1 MKKISIS
8 IFLILLNIAS
18 LNAADLNIIQ
28 PNSYYIKANINE
40 VYDKLLALEETN
52 KLIEVIDTF
61 LSNETFKEYLYFEE
75 IGKVKINTAVL
86 LKQLK
91 FYLAGWP
98 KYSNTYFE
106 NHTNSAGIKKILQDS
121 IKNDTNFIN
130 FPQNVIN
137 DMKKSI
143 LNLKFF
149 EIAKMIEYD
158 VSHKNLKKSQNLIN
172 IIKSFNILFESYV
185 NNLSQINGPLL
196 KTYNKKIEDELQK
209 DYRLYIK
216 ASLIKIMQIFKNL
229 INENYQAIKK

>member
-1 MKKISIS
+1 M
-8 IFLILLNIAS
+8 
-18 LNAADLNIIQ
+18 
-28 PNSYYIKANINE
+28 
-40 VYDKLLALEETN
+40 
-52 KLIEVIDTF
+52 
-61 LSNETFKEYLYFEE
+61 
-75 IGKVKINTAVL
+75 
-86 LKQLK
+86 
-91 FYLAGWP
+91 
-98 KYSNTYFE
+98 
-106 NHTNSAGIKKILQDS
+106 QDS

-149 EIAKMIEYD
+149 EIAKMIEYY